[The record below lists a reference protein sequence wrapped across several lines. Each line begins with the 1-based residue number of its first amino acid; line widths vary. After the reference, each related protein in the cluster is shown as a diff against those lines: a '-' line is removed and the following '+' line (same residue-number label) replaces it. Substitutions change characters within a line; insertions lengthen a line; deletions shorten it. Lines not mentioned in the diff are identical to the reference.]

1 MVLVSPAP
9 ALLDISIL
17 SLYYTKDVLLA
28 NLPVLLFYGP
38 STTTNATLNSSR
50 IQAHVYSLA
59 GFQSFHRL
67 TISPT
72 SPLYTAVNHLPEDKQ
87 GDEICRGLAVSLLK
101 YFAEMPKAVKSSL
114 TELAALGRSDSMAPA
129 MFDEM
134 HAGDLAAQ
142 MVQVENIG
150 DVANHILVALSQKH
164 VSWTGID
171 LVLPTGS
178 VKRTEPPED
187 PDEKF
192 LYIKDS
198 LPFVDYGQYS
208 SLVKLFGSP
217 TFMPTSKFK
226 RAPSRLTSISKTR
239 VLAKDQKES
248 LRREM
253 CEFLDTEE
261 RYVGKLHDLVN
272 IVAVKFTRNVRG
284 KPVQNSAANERA
296 TPLLFPESLTEIL
309 NVNTC
314 FMKHVRDLL
323 EQSEDAAISDIQG
336 TTIADGYGSLKG
348 RGRPKDLTG
357 IEGFAKALLDW
368 FPRFKDPYQDYL
380 RASAEFSRILND
392 FLRDSSSQFAE
403 HIHAIGEQRLRSWL
417 IEPVQRLPRYSLFI
431 DNMVSLLPATHPAM
445 SKFLKARDI
454 ITDICALDNDD
465 IDDGKEAASRLKG
478 LVSGWPASFSPC
490 GHLISAVDV
499 AELKAPYNVGTADK
513 DGQASILLL
522 FPDSLVVVRK
532 SSMTSLSARGVLAE
546 VDRPSSKVLTTSH
559 SSTFTATA
567 QKGLTFAFSFE
578 LRDTR
583 FTESSDGRLVS
594 MACVRRSD
602 IVDSHIVT
610 SRRCHTIT
618 KVYLLQ
624 SAYEGKA
631 ARWSEEV
638 ARASIEERFPEKL
651 RESEQWALRSISPG
665 SDTLGVLATI
675 YEHDCT
681 NVDGAR
687 AVIGRPRIKIMVDQ
701 HYKDRRISAGNRGR
715 DITGYIVRL
724 ASDRY
729 RLDFEGTN
737 SSSFN
742 STDNVTTGDFIDVF
756 LRRCKSYEN
765 FDLGMLTGL
774 QWETYFEVAIGR
786 KT

>member
-9 ALLDISIL
+9 ALLDISVL

-28 NLPVLLFYGP
+28 NLPVVVFYGP
-38 STTTNATLNSSR
+38 STTTNTTLNSSR

-59 GFQSFHRL
+59 GFQSFPRL

-101 YFAEMPKAVKSSL
+101 YFAEMPKAVRSSL

-142 MVQVENIG
+142 MVQVENIH
-150 DVANHILVALSQKH
+150 DIANHILVALSQKH

-178 VKRTEPPED
+178 IERTELPED

-192 LYIKDS
+192 LYTDDGS
-198 LPFVDYGQYS
+198 PFVDYGQYS

-217 TFMPTSKFK
+217 TFLPTSKLK
-226 RAPSRLTSISKTR
+226 RAPSRLTSISKMR
-239 VLAKDQKES
+239 ILAKDQKES

-261 RYVGKLHDLVN
+261 RYVGKLYDLVN
-272 IVAVKFTRNVRG
+272 SVAVEFARNVRG
-284 KPVQNSAANERA
+284 KPVQNSTASERA
-296 TPLLFPESLTEIL
+296 MQRLFPGSLTKIL

-314 FMKHVRDLL
+314 FMKHVRNLL
-323 EQSEDAAISDIQG
+323 EQSENDAISDIQG
-336 TTIADGYGSLKG
+336 LTAADGHGSLRH

-357 IEGFAKALLDW
+357 TEDFARALLDW

-380 RASAEFSRILND
+380 RASAEFPRILND
-392 FLRDSSSQFAE
+392 FLRDSASHFSQQ
-403 HIHAIGEQRLRSWL
+403 IHATGEQRLRSWL

-431 DNMVSLLPATHPAM
+431 DNMVNLLPATHPAM
-445 SKFLKARDI
+445 SKFFKARDI

-465 IDDGKEAASRLKG
+465 VDDGKKAASRLKD

-490 GHLISAVDV
+490 GRLISAVDV
-499 AELKAPYNVGTADK
+499 AELKAPYNVGTAGK
-513 DGQASILLL
+513 DGQASMLLL

-532 SSMTSLSARGVLAE
+532 SSTTSLSARGVLAE
-546 VDRPSSKVLTTSH
+546 VDRPSPKVLFTSH
-559 SSTFTATA
+559 NSTFTATA

-578 LRDTR
+578 LCDTR

-610 SRRCHTIT
+610 SRRCHAIT
-618 KVYLLQ
+618 KVYSLQ
-624 SAYEGKA
+624 SSYESKA

-675 YEHDCT
+675 CEHDCT
-681 NVDGAR
+681 DVDGAR
-687 AVIGRPRIKIMVDQ
+687 VVIGRPRVKIMVDQ
-701 HYKDRRISAGNRGR
+701 HHKDRRYSAGNRGQ
-715 DITGYIVRL
+715 DITGYIIKL

-729 RLDFEGTN
+729 RLEFEGTN
-737 SSSFN
+737 NSSFN
-742 STDNVTTGDFIDVF
+742 STDNITTGDFIGVF
-756 LRRCKSYEN
+756 LRRCQSYEN
-765 FDLGMLTGL
+765 FASDMLTGL
-774 QWETYFEVAIGR
+774 
-786 KT
+786 